1 MTRRRKGRDISGILL
16 LDKPSGLT
24 SNRALQQVK
33 RAFDARKAGHTGSL
47 DPLATGLLPLCFGE
61 ATKVSAYLL
70 DAEKSYEADICLGI
84 TTNTGDSD
92 GEIIATHSTDHLASV
107 DVMDVLAGF
116 RGDIEQIPPMFSAL
130 KKDGKRLYKL
140 AREGVEVERSPR
152 KVRIFDLTML
162 SLEKERLRIAVH
174 CSKGTYIRTLAEDIG
189 NSLNCGAHITALRRT
204 GLGPFAINQ
213 AHELDS
219 VVDDPEAFEAS
230 LLNADTALTHLP
242 AVRLGSQEV
251 TAVMHGNAVANSNE
265 TTLGVV
271 RMYDPNEEF
280 LGIGEIGKDHQ
291 LCPRRIMCGK
301 S

>member
-116 RGDIEQIPPMFSAL
+116 RGEIEQIPPMFSAL

-140 AREGVEVERSPR
+140 AREGVEVERTPR

-174 CSKGTYIRTLAEDIG
+174 CSKGTYVRTLAEDIG

>member
-116 RGDIEQIPPMFSAL
+116 RGEIEQIPPMFSAL